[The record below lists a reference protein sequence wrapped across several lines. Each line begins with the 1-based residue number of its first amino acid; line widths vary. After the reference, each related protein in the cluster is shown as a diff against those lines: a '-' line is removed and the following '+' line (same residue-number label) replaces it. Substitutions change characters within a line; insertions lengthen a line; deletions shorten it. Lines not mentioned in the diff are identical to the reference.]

1 MVLLKIK
8 GLVFYIG
15 MVICRHVQKINQN
28 TVGLLICK
36 NTCRKGL
43 FNSGLILQQAFLG
56 HKKLPH
62 PYFFFSF
69 CVYNPTKRSCNRI
82 AHEKRE
88 KKRRYRVKTCGLNTS
103 IKVTSKSCIRIGNL
117 MIYREK
123 NISYKLDDIL
133 LHAGHLPRIRV
144 LSGNAES
151 SALSAMGE
159 SCRPWFML
167 RLQ

>member
-69 CVYNPTKRSCNRI
+69 CVYNATKRSCNRI
-82 AHEKRE
+82 AHKKRE

-103 IKVTSKSCIRIGNL
+103 IKVTTLYQN
-117 MIYREK
+117 REF
-123 NISYKLDDIL
+123 DDISWKEHIL
-133 LHAGHLPRIRV
+133 QTRRY
-144 LSGNAES
+144 ST
-151 SALSAMGE
+151 
-159 SCRPWFML
+159 SCRAPSPYKGLIGECWV
-167 RLQ
+167 